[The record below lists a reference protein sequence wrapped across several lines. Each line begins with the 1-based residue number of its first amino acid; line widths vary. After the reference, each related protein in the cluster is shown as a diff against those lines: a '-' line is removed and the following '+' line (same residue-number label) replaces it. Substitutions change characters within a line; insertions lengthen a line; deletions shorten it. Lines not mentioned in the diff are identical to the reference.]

1 MRRATDS
8 RLASEEPYLL
18 GTNPEEG
25 RRLETQHRLWAEA
38 ARDLWDRAGFRAG
51 MRLLDLGCGPGFAA
65 LELADRVGA
74 GGRAFAVD
82 ESELFITALVRE
94 AERLGIDQLTARV
107 ERVEELRLEP
117 ASLDGAFVRWLFC
130 FLPDPAP
137 VINRVV
143 LGLRPGGRLVVWD
156 YLNYS
161 ATTLQPRSPAFDRVL
176 AAVYESWRRTGG
188 SLNVGGRLPGL
199 IAESGCRLIDLVPLM
214 RFVRP
219 GTTFWDWPTQF
230 FFGYAPRLVEAGL
243 LTEAERSAFES
254 EWRDRERAP
263 GAFLSTPPMIGII
276 AEKE

>member
-1 MRRATDS
+1 MDS

-38 ARDLWDRAGFRAG
+38 ARELWDRAGFG
-51 MRLLDLGCGPGFAA
+51 VGSRLLDLGCGPGFAA
-65 LELADRVGA
+65 LELAARVGS
-74 GGRAFAVD
+74 GGQVLAVD
-82 ESELFITALVRE
+82 ESARFIAALVRE
-94 AERLGIDQLTARV
+94 AERLGIGQLTARV

-137 VINRVV
+137 VIDRVV
-143 LGLRPGGRLVVWD
+143 FGLRLGGRLVVWD

-161 ATTLQPRSPAFDRVL
+161 ATMLQPRGPAFDRVL

-188 SLNVGGRLPGL
+188 SLNIGGRLPGL
-199 IAESGCRLIDLVPLM
+199 IVESGCRLVDLVPLV

-230 FFGYAPRLVEAGL
+230 FFAYAPRLVEAGL
-243 LTEAERSAFES
+243 LTDAERSAFES

-276 AEKE
+276 AEKG